1 MASLLCAL
9 AVLTIVSGCGGGGSG
24 SNIDYSGTYSG
35 TASFTSGA
43 RGKIAM
49 RVLSNGSAVAVLAI
63 SSSSSTITI
72 PGTVNTS
79 NGNINLTNSTTDGSE
94 RITITGKARRDD
106 ASGDI
111 DVRAGSQRVS
121 GTFKMSKISGGSS
134 SLTAP
139 NSEAPTSS
147 EEFSDALKKGFKL
160 D

>member
-9 AVLTIVSGCGGGGSG
+9 LVTVVASGCGGGGSG
-24 SNIDYSGTYSG
+24 SNIDYSGTYRG

-43 RGKIAM
+43 RGEVAM

-63 SSSSSTITI
+63 SSSTSTITI

-94 RITITGKARRDD
+94 RITLTGKARRDD

-111 DVRAGSQRVS
+111 LVRAGSRTVS

-139 NSEAPTSS
+139 ASETPTSDA
-147 EEFSDALKKGFKL
+147 EFSDALKKSLKL